1 MTKNKILCPECLI
14 LFSNKTEKNAIR
26 AEGFKIKRIYFCSEK
41 CKNEYLLRRKKMKRL
56 GL

>member
-1 MTKNKILCPECLI
+1 MTKNKLLCPECLI

-26 AEGFKIKRIYFCSEK
+26 AEGFKNKRIYFCSEK
-41 CKNEYLLRRKKMKRL
+41 CKNEYLLRRRKMKRL